1 MEERVLEL
9 ESKVNTMIAMLND
22 LNDRVVLLTRVI
34 VDRPIQKE
42 VSDVEIIAYMEKEGV
57 SWEDAKQLLMTED
70 NSEKSK

>member
-34 VDRPIQKE
+34 VDRPIQKK